1 MQRRLVVLDWHV
13 RSYRRP
19 FYQEAAAR
27 LAMHG
32 IDMRVIVVAPPAIA
46 AARRDTGLQ
55 GDDVEVAVSHFK
67 IGSREI
73 SYRHL
78 GHVIGSL
85 RPDLVVTEQSVRNLD
100 LLPML
105 ATRRHKGIRL
115 ALWGHGATYGRRHG
129 ILLRQYKEWITRRAD
144 WFFAYTDA
152 GREWAACHGIDAE
165 KVTVLNNSTDTVS
178 LRRDL
183 RAVTE
188 HRLREFQQEHRLT
201 RGHTALFMGALDRS
215 KRLDLL
221 LEAGERL
228 HGEDPRFVLLV
239 AGAGDQWDE
248 VAHYA
253 NERQWL
259 AVIGR
264 VDGHLKSLA
273 LRASDF
279 MLMPEGIGLVATDAL
294 AAGRPFVTM
303 SGQAHGPEFAYL
315 TDGATALVGV
325 SVTEL
330 TRHAMRIMNDPD
342 LRLRMGNKCE
352 VDGRSYSIERMSGRF
367 VDGVLEAVS

>member
-19 FYQEAAAR
+19 FYEEAAAR
-27 LAMHG
+27 LAMRG
-32 IDMRVIVVAPPAIA
+32 IDMRVIVVAPPMMA
-46 AARRDTGLQ
+46 AARRDTGMQ
-55 GDDVEVAVSHFK
+55 GDDVEVGVSHFR

-78 GHVIGSL
+78 GQVIGSM

-100 LLPML
+100 LLPMI
-105 ATRRHKGIRL
+105 ATRRHTGIRL
-115 ALWGHGATYGRRHG
+115 ALWGHGATYGKRHG

-152 GREWAACHGIDAE
+152 GREWAVSHGVAAE

-178 LRRDL
+178 LRHDL
-183 RAVTE
+183 QAVTE
-188 HRLREFQQEHRLT
+188 GRLREFQQEHRLT
-201 RGHTALFMGALDRS
+201 RGHTALFMGALDES

-221 LEAGERL
+221 FEVGERL
-228 HGEDPRFVLLV
+228 HAADPRFVLLV
-239 AGAGDQWDE
+239 AGAGAQSDE
-248 VAHYA
+248 VARYA
-253 NERQWL
+253 NERRWL
-259 AVIGR
+259 AAIGR
-264 VDGHLKSLA
+264 VDGDLKSVA
-273 LRASDF
+273 LRACDF

-315 TDGATALVGV
+315 TNGETALVGA
-325 SVTEL
+325 SVPEL
-330 TRHAMRIMNDPD
+330 TASAMSIMNDSD
-342 LRLRMGNKCE
+342 LRLRMGKKCE
-352 VDGRSYSIERMSGRF
+352 IDGKRYSIERMSGRF
-367 VDGVLEAVS
+367 VDGVMEAVS